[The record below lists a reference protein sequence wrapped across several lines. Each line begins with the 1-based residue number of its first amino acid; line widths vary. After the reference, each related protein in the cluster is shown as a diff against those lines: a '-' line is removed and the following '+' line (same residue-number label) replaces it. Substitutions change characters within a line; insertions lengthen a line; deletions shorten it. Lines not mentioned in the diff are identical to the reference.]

1 MSAKAATLVAAG
13 GRATAEAQVSARAEQ
28 QHERKQEQCSSATDS
43 KNRAA
48 GRARAGAAA
57 ASAIVEVA
65 AEEATTW
72 GRDAMDEVAGDGAI
86 NGGPPWLLGIEHR
99 LPREIE

>member
-1 MSAKAATLVAAG
+1 MIDSNSIAD
-13 GRATAEAQVSARAEQ
+13 Q
-28 QHERKQEQCSSATDS
+28 QHERNQEQCSSVTDS

-48 GRARAGAAA
+48 TRARAGAAA

-72 GRDAMDEVAGDGAI
+72 ERDVVDDVAGDGAVDED
-86 NGGPPWLLGIEHR
+86 PPCLLGIEHR
-99 LPREIE
+99 QPREIE

>member
-1 MSAKAATLVAAG
+1 MQV
-13 GRATAEAQVSARAEQ
+13 RASAEQ

-48 GRARAGAAA
+48 ARARAGEA
-57 ASAIVEVA
+57 ASNAVVEVA

-72 GRDAMDEVAGDGAI
+72 GRDDVDDVDGDAVVDGDAMSARYRA
-86 NGGPPWLLGIEHR
+86 PAAP
-99 LPREIE
+99 